1 MGTFVKEKSKNM
13 LKECLDLKVYIDK
26 YTAYNVVR
34 KQVEKIFILD
44 DSTRHAEQ
52 WLKYCPLKIKLT

>member
-52 WLKYCPLKIKLT
+52 